1 MLDADTGHALDDRD
15 EVCGSD
21 CSGDAVTGD
30 GARLEGEGNSVVG
43 GEGEEGEGGEGDGE
57 GEGGRQS
64 PPVHV

>member
-30 GARLEGEGNSVVG
+30 GARLEGEG
-43 GEGEEGEGGEGDGE
+43 
-57 GEGGRQS
+57 GRQS
-64 PPVHV
+64 PPVHA